1 MESSLPLL
9 PVGYSVFK
17 EIRDKGRLYVDK
29 TMYLPELEKVGK
41 VVFCARP
48 RRFGKSLTVSTLQ
61 SFYSG
66 DKELFGGLAAERFMG
81 SPDFFPRPVIHLDMS
96 DPSGADN
103 KELLKEKIM
112 EGLSRNAERHGV
124 PPRGTDASGVFSN
137 LIRDIQKAHS
147 QKVVLLI
154 DEYDAPVIKVIQ
166 DPGLSEINDLLKK
179 TRTVMSDFYAKIKS
193 ADEYLEFVFIT
204 GVTKFSRMGVF
215 STLNNLKDI
224 SLRPEFAAFMGYSQE
239 ELETNFGPFI
249 RQMAIKL
256 GLDES
261 DLLRRIQDY
270 YDGFSFDGETR
281 LYNPFSVLNFFGD
294 MRFNNYWM
302 ESGSD
307 TLIREMLRDK
317 GLTVGQFRNFPT
329 NEDFVRSPGEIDAI
343 PPEGFL
349 YQAGYLT
356 LRKNGDSSFS
366 LDYPN
371 FEVRS
376 SMSRL
381 FLQNVYKTATVAGE
395 ASEELKKHLG
405 AGDAQ
410 AIVEDFRRLY
420 FNISYIDHV
429 AAMRRLRIF
438 ETKTDHE
445 FPEVARLMG
454 MVHESE
460 DFEAARSE
468 IERAVTGNDFDLA
481 TNLLDRLLKKCGLDG
496 LISQKMNESYYRS
509 LLQSFL
515 LGAGIDI
522 SPERH
527 TNMGRSDLVVEYKDM
542 VYVLEL
548 KVVGKAKDAGAAAE
562 AAMSQIIN
570 KNYAGLFDDPIILAL
585 AFSEE
590 KRNISAGFH
599 ARGESCE
606 RLEIGSHLEKIKET
620 VAGMAPAKPARATGK
635 KGPRKRKG
643 K

>member
-1 MESSLPLL
+1 LIE
-9 PVGYSVFK
+9 
-17 EIRDKGRLYVDK
+17 D
-29 TMYLPELEKVGK
+29 
-41 VVFCARP
+41 
-48 RRFGKSLTVSTLQ
+48 VS
-61 SFYSG
+61 
-66 DKELFGGLAAERFMG
+66 ERY
-81 SPDFFPRPVIHLDMS
+81 
-96 DPSGADN
+96 
-103 KELLKEKIM
+103 
-112 EGLSRNAERHGV
+112 
-124 PPRGTDASGVFSN
+124 
-137 LIRDIQKAHS
+137 S

-154 DEYDAPVIKVIQ
+154 DEYDAPVIRVIQ
-166 DPGLSEINDLLKK
+166 DPGLSKVEDLLLD
-179 TRTVMSDFYAKIKS
+179 TRRVMSDFYGKIKS
-193 ADEYLEFVFIT
+193 ADENLEFVFIT

-224 SLRPEFAAFMGYSQE
+224 SLKPEFAAFMGYTQE
-239 ELETNFGPFI
+239 ELETNFVPFI
-249 RQMAIKL
+249 RRTANRL
-256 GLDES
+256 GLDDSE
-261 DLLRRIQDY
+261 LLRRIQDY

-281 LYNPFSVLNFFGD
+281 LYNPFSVLNLFGD
-294 MRFNNYWM
+294 MEFNNYWM

-307 TLIREMLRDK
+307 SLIREMLRDK
-317 GLTVGQFRNFPT
+317 GLTVGQFENYPVKK
-329 NEDFVRSPGEIDAI
+329 DFVRSPGEIDAI

-420 FNISYIDHV
+420 FNIGYIDHV

-438 ETKTDHE
+438 RTKTDHE
-445 FPEVARLMG
+445 FPEVARLMQK
-454 MVHESE
+454 VYESD
-460 DFEAARSE
+460 DFETVSNGIDQAIA
-468 IERAVTGNDFDLA
+468 NNNYDLA
-481 TNLLDRLLKKCGLDG
+481 IKLLNKILKKCGLDS
-496 LISQKMNESYYRS
+496 LIRHKMNESYYRS

-515 LGAGIDI
+515 LGSGIDV

-527 TNMGRSDLVVEYKDM
+527 SNLGRSDLVIKDKNK

-548 KVVGKAKDAGAAAE
+548 KVVEKAKDAEASAE
-562 AAMSQIIN
+562 AAMSQIID
-570 KNYAGLFDDPIILAL
+570 KNYAELFDDPIILAL
-585 AFSEE
+585 ALSEE

-606 RLEIGSHLEKIKET
+606 RLEIGGRLEKAWEA
-620 VAGMAPAKPARATGK
+620 VAVMTPAKSAKTKGK
-635 KGPRKRKG
+635 KEARERKG

>member
-1 MESSLPLL
+1 LIE
-9 PVGYSVFK
+9 
-17 EIRDKGRLYVDK
+17 D
-29 TMYLPELEKVGK
+29 
-41 VVFCARP
+41 
-48 RRFGKSLTVSTLQ
+48 VS
-61 SFYSG
+61 
-66 DKELFGGLAAERFMG
+66 ERY
-81 SPDFFPRPVIHLDMS
+81 
-96 DPSGADN
+96 
-103 KELLKEKIM
+103 
-112 EGLSRNAERHGV
+112 
-124 PPRGTDASGVFSN
+124 
-137 LIRDIQKAHS
+137 S

-154 DEYDAPVIKVIQ
+154 DEYDAPVIRVIQ
-166 DPGLSEINDLLKK
+166 DPGLSKVEDLLLD
-179 TRTVMSDFYAKIKS
+179 TRRVMSDFYGKIKS

-249 RQMAIKL
+249 RRTASRF
-256 GLDES
+256 GLDDSE
-261 DLLRRIQDY
+261 LLRRIQDY

-307 TLIREMLRDK
+307 SLIREMLRDK

-381 FLQNVYKTATVAGE
+381 FLQNVYKTSTVAGE
-395 ASEELKKHLG
+395 ASEELKGHLE
-405 AGDAQ
+405 AGDAR

-438 ETKTDHE
+438 QTKIDHE
-445 FPEVARLMG
+445 FPEVARLMQK
-454 MVHESE
+454 VYESE
-460 DFEAARSE
+460 DFETVSNGIDQA
-468 IERAVTGNDFDLA
+468 ITNNNYDLA
-481 TNLLDRLLKKCGLDG
+481 IKLLDKFLKKCGLDS
-496 LISQKMNESYYRS
+496 LIRHKMNESYYRS

-515 LGAGIDI
+515 LGAGIDV

-527 TNMGRSDLVVEYKDM
+527 SNLGRSDLVIKYKNQ

-548 KVVGKAKDAGAAAE
+548 KAVEKAKDAEAAAE
-562 AAMSQIIN
+562 AALRQIMD
-570 KNYAGLFDDPIILAL
+570 KGYADVFTDPIFLAL
-585 AFSEE
+585 AVSGD
-590 KRNISAGFH
+590 KRNITAGYL
-599 ARGESCE
+599 GQGQSYEK
-606 RLEIGSHLEKIKET
+606 LEIG
-620 VAGMAPAKPARATGK
+620 
-635 KGPRKRKG
+635 
-643 K
+643 